1 MSRKRVNP
9 RRRPATAADV
19 KRAKDDAMGQAT
31 RLAMAIFLT
40 VLVDKFGGADHIR
53 EIWAEVLKLS
63 EEILEGRVS
72 VADLADVLNQEYDI
86 VI

>member
-1 MSRKRVNP
+1 MSKRINP

-40 VLVDKFGGADHIR
+40 VLVDKFGGADHIKDV
-53 EIWAEVLKLS
+53 WDEVVKLS
-63 EEILEGRVS
+63 EEIIEGRVS
-72 VADLADVLNQEYDI
+72 VSDLADVLDKEYDI
-86 VI
+86 II

>member
-1 MSRKRVNP
+1 MSKRINP

-40 VLVDKFGGADHIR
+40 VLVDKFSGADHIKDV
-53 EIWAEVLKLS
+53 WDEVVKLS
-63 EEILEGRVS
+63 EEIIEGRVS
-72 VADLADVLNQEYDI
+72 VSDLADVLDKEYDI
-86 VI
+86 II